1 MTTVQSVFESAMSLM
16 DELSLSGEAENSD
29 TQEYAL
35 RAPAILNA
43 LTAELRTL
51 TGESGDWLPAE
62 GLDDSL
68 PVDANYG
75 LSALPYG
82 LAANLL
88 VDENPAP
95 ASYFQQRYEELRAVF
110 LARRKADIEDIELL
124 YGGIGQGE
132 FSRW

>member
-1 MTTVQSVFESAMSLM
+1 MTTVESVFNAAMGLM
-16 DELSLSGEAENSD
+16 DELDTSGAARSAD
-29 TQEYAL
+29 TKEYEL

-51 TGESGDWLPAE
+51 TGETGDWLPAE
-62 GLDDSL
+62 GFDDSL
-68 PVDANYG
+68 PLDSNYG

-95 ASYFQQRYEELRAVF
+95 ASYFQQRYEELRAVY
-110 LARRKADIEDIELL
+110 LARRQASIEDIDML
-124 YGGIGQGE
+124 YGGIGQGG
-132 FSRW
+132 FARW

>member
-1 MTTVQSVFESAMSLM
+1 MTTVESVFAVAMGLM
-16 DELSLSGEAENSD
+16 DELNVSGEAANSD
-29 TQEYAL
+29 THEYEL
-35 RAPAILNA
+35 RTPAILNA

-51 TGESGDWLPAE
+51 TGEGSDWLPAE
-62 GLDDSL
+62 GMGDSL

-95 ASYFQQRYEELRAVF
+95 ASFFQQRYEELRAVY

-124 YGGIGQGE
+124 YGGVGQGE